1 MSSSIHDKLERVRKP
16 RVHITY
22 QVETEGAE
30 VEKELPFI
38 VGVLGDFSGNPTA
51 PLRPLRERKF
61 VQIDRDNFND
71 IMARMT
77 PGANFKVENTLKGDG
92 SEIAVQLQ
100 FNSIEDFEPAQIVQQ
115 VEPLK
120 KLLATR
126 DKLRDLLTKVDRSED
141 LEGLLERV
149 LQNTDDLKKLS
160 ADLNSQAAPSTP
172 TAEDKQGVPVKSRQ
186 PRLRPR
192 PPRPRRL
199 ACWTRSSPPPSRP
212 SVRGPRTSSAP

>member
-1 MSSSIHDKLERVRKP
+1 MAASASIHDKLERVRKP

-30 VEKELPFI
+30 VEKELPFV

-51 PLRPLRERKF
+51 PLKPLKDRKF
-61 VQIDRDNFND
+61 IQIDRDNFND

-92 SEIAVQLQ
+92 SEIAVQLK
-100 FNSIEDFEPAQIVQQ
+100 FNSIEDFEPAKVVEQ

-149 LQNTDDLKKLS
+149 LQSTDDLKKLS
-160 ADLNSQAAPSTP
+160 ADLNAN
-172 TAEDKQGVPVKSRQ
+172 
-186 PRLRPR
+186 
-192 PPRPRRL
+192 
-199 ACWTRSSPPPSRP
+199 
-212 SVRGPRTSSAP
+212 SAGSATTKEEN